1 MVMIRIIFISLLSS
15 LVLSCGFELQNTS
28 SISEKLDALIIK
40 TNNPYT
46 TFYRTLRNQ
55 FRESGTRIIDDTS
68 QSNYM
73 LTILTDESKQ
83 RTLSVSATN
92 TPQEYEVYYRVTWS
106 FSKGDKIILESV
118 SNLSIQD
125 YTFDQRQL
133 LGKSNESQMIKQALA
148 KDIAREVIFR
158 LNEEE
163 F

>member
-1 MVMIRIIFISLLSS
+1 MVMIRIIFISLLAT

-28 SISEKLDALIIK
+28 NIGEKLDALTIK
-40 TNNPYT
+40 TNNPYSI
-46 TFYRTLRNQ
+46 FYRTLRNQ
-55 FRESGTRIIDDTS
+55 FRESGTKIIDDVS
-68 QSNYM
+68 QSDYT
-73 LTILTDESKQ
+73 LTILMDESEQ

-92 TPQEYEVYYRVTWS
+92 TPQEYEVYYQVTWS
-106 FSKGDKIILESV
+106 FSQGDKIILEAV
-118 SNLSIQD
+118 TNLRTQD

-148 KDIAREVIFR
+148 KDIAQEVIFR

>member
-1 MVMIRIIFISLLSS
+1 MVMIRIIFISLLTS

-28 SISEKLDALIIK
+28 NISEKLDALIIK
-40 TNNPYT
+40 TNNPYSA
-46 TFYRTLRNQ
+46 FYRTLRNQ

-68 QSNYM
+68 QSDYT
-73 LTILTDESKQ
+73 LTILTDESEQ

-92 TPQEYEVYYRVTWS
+92 TPQEYEIYYRVIWS
-106 FSKGDKIILESV
+106 FSKGDTMILESV
-118 SNLSIQD
+118 TNLSIQD

-158 LNEEE
+158 LNVEE

>member
-28 SISEKLDALIIK
+28 NIGEKLDALTIK
-40 TNNPYT
+40 TNNPYSI
-46 TFYRTLRNQ
+46 FYRTLRNQ
-55 FRESGTRIIDDTS
+55 FRESGTKIIDDVS
-68 QSNYM
+68 QSDYT
-73 LTILTDESKQ
+73 LTILMDESEQ

-106 FSKGDKIILESV
+106 FSQGDKTILEAV
-118 SNLSIQD
+118 TNLRTQD

-148 KDIAREVIFR
+148 KDIAQEVIFR
-158 LNEEE
+158 LNEEK

>member
-118 SNLSIQD
+118 TNLSTQD

-158 LNEEE
+158 LNVEE

>member
-68 QSNYM
+68 QSDYT

-158 LNEEE
+158 LNVEE